1 MHRLE
6 GQVFETAADNST
18 LDPSIIPQ
26 HHAKHRIMNEHIS
39 TFIKG
44 LAMGAANVI
53 PGVSG
58 GTVALVTGI
67 YERLINALK
76 SCNLGAL
83 KLLLA
88 KDFKGAW
95 QHVDGSFLS
104 AILGGVAV
112 SIVSLAKVLEYLL
125 GNFEVLTMAF
135 FFGLIAVSIFSV
147 GRTVKQWGASALIAL
162 VLGTALAVS
171 VAMLAPASENANAG
185 YLFLCGVVAICSM
198 ILPGLSGSFVLIIM
212 GNYAL
217 VLGSIGRFDMA
228 VLLPMALG
236 CGLGLLAFAHLLGW
250 VYEKFH
256 DQTVAL
262 MTGFI
267 LGSLAIVWPWKNT
280 LTEIVAREGKADKE
294 ITTGYEWF
302 SPALG
307 DSSTLMALGL
317 MIVGGLMIWGM
328 EKVSGGKSH

>member
-1 MHRLE
+1 
-6 GQVFETAADNST
+6 
-18 LDPSIIPQ
+18 
-26 HHAKHRIMNEHIS
+26 
-39 TFIKG
+39 
-44 LAMGAANVI
+44 MGAANVI

-76 SCNLGAL
+76 SCNLGAA
-83 KLLLA
+83 KHVLA
-88 KDFKGAW
+88 RDFKAAW
-95 QHVDGSFLS
+95 EHVDGNFLA

-112 SIVSLAKVLEYLL
+112 SIVTLAKILEHLL
-125 GNFEVLTMAF
+125 ENYEVWTMAF

-147 GRTVKQWGASALIAL
+147 GRTVKNWGPVAIVALIIGA
-162 VLGTALAVS
+162 ALAVG
-171 VAMLAPASENANAG
+171 VAMLAPANENANAG

-217 VLGSIGRFDMA
+217 VLGAIGRFDMA
-228 VLLPMALG
+228 ILLPMALG
-236 CGLGLLAFAHLLGW
+236 CGLGLLAFAHILGW
-250 VYEKFH
+250 VYEKYH

-267 LGSLAIVWPWKNT
+267 LGSLAIVWPWKDR
-280 LTEIVAREGKADKE
+280 LIEIVVREGKDNKE

-302 SPALG
+302 LPSLS
-307 DSSTLMALGL
+307 DSLTLTAIGL
-317 MIVGGLMIWGM
+317 MLLGGLVIWAM

>member
-1 MHRLE
+1 
-6 GQVFETAADNST
+6 
-18 LDPSIIPQ
+18 
-26 HHAKHRIMNEHIS
+26 MNQNVS
-39 TFIKG
+39 NFIKG

-76 SCNLGAL
+76 SCDLGAL
-83 KLLLA
+83 KLLFA
-88 KDFKGAW
+88 RDFKGVW
-95 QHVDGSFLS
+95 KHVDGAFLS

-112 SIVSLAKVLEYLL
+112 SIISLAKVLEYLL
-125 GNFEVLTMAF
+125 DNFEVLTMAF
-135 FFGLIAVSIFSV
+135 FFGLIAVSVISV
-147 GRTVKQWGASALIAL
+147 GRTVKQWDASSLLSI
-162 VLGTALAVS
+162 VIGTALAVS
-171 VAMLAPASENANAG
+171 VAFLAPAGENANAG

-217 VLGSIGRFDMA
+217 VLGAIGRFDMA

-250 VYEKFH
+250 VYSKFH

-267 LGSLAIVWPWKNT
+267 IGSLAIVWPWKNT
-280 LTEIVAREGKADKE
+280 LTEVVTREGKDDKV

-302 SPALG
+302 TPMLTE
-307 DSSTLMALGL
+307 SSTLMAIGL
-317 MIVGGLMIWGM
+317 MVVGGLMIWGM
-328 EKVSGGKSH
+328 EKVSK

>member
-1 MHRLE
+1 
-6 GQVFETAADNST
+6 
-18 LDPSIIPQ
+18 
-26 HHAKHRIMNEHIS
+26 
-39 TFIKG
+39 
-44 LAMGAANVI
+44 MGAANVI

-76 SCNLGAL
+76 SCDLNAL
-83 KLLLA
+83 KLLFA
-88 KDFKGAW
+88 RDFKGVW
-95 QHVDGSFLS
+95 KHVDGGFLS

-112 SIVSLAKVLEYLL
+112 SILSLAKVLEYLL

-135 FFGLIAVSIFSV
+135 FFGLIAVSVISV
-147 GRTVKQWGASALIAL
+147 GRTVKKWGASALLAL
-162 VLGTALAVS
+162 LLGTVLAAS
-171 VAMLAPASENANAG
+171 VALLAPAGENANAG
-185 YLFLCGVVAICSM
+185 YLFICGVVAICSM

-217 VLGSIGRFDMA
+217 VLGAIGRFDMGI
-228 VLLPMALG
+228 LLPMALG
-236 CGLGLLAFAHLLGW
+236 CVLGLLAFAHILGW
-250 VYEKFH
+250 VYAKYH

-267 LGSLAIVWPWKNT
+267 VGSLAIVWPWKNT
-280 LTEIVAREGKADKE
+280 LTEVVTREGKEDKL

-302 SPALG
+302 TPILG

-317 MIVGGLMIWGM
+317 MVVGGLMIWGM
-328 EKVSGGKSH
+328 EKISSND

>member
-1 MHRLE
+1 
-6 GQVFETAADNST
+6 
-18 LDPSIIPQ
+18 
-26 HHAKHRIMNEHIS
+26 MNEHLS
-39 TFIKG
+39 TFLKG

-76 SCNLGAL
+76 SCDLGAL
-83 KLLLA
+83 KRLLA
-88 KDFKGAW
+88 RDFKGLW
-95 QHVDGSFLS
+95 QHVDGAFLS

-112 SIVSLAKVLEYLL
+112 SIVTLAKLLEYLL
-125 GNFEVLTMAF
+125 AHHEVPTMAF

-147 GRTVKQWGASALIAL
+147 GRTVERWGPGACLALAA
-162 VLGTALAVS
+162 GTALAVS

-217 VLGSIGRFDMA
+217 VLGAIGRFDLA
-228 VLLPMALG
+228 VLLPMAAG
-236 CGLGLLAFAHLLGW
+236 CGLGLLAFAHVLGW
-250 VYEKFH
+250 VYDKYH

-267 LGSLAIVWPWKNT
+267 LGSLIIVWPWKHT
-280 LTEIVAREGKADKE
+280 LTDTLVREGKPDKV

-302 SPALG
+302 GPALAE
-307 DSSTLMALGL
+307 SATLTALAL
-317 MIVGGLMIWGM
+317 MLLGGLMIWAM
-328 EKVSGGKSH
+328 EKVSGGQRH

>member
-1 MHRLE
+1 
-6 GQVFETAADNST
+6 
-18 LDPSIIPQ
+18 
-26 HHAKHRIMNEHIS
+26 
-39 TFIKG
+39 
-44 LAMGAANVI
+44 MGAANVI

-76 SCNLGAL
+76 SCDLNAL
-83 KLLLA
+83 KLLFA
-88 KDFKGAW
+88 RDFKGAW
-95 QHVDGSFLS
+95 QYVDGGFLA

-125 GNFEVLTMAF
+125 GSFEVLTMAF
-135 FFGLIAVSIFSV
+135 FFGLIAVSVISV
-147 GRTVKQWGASALIAL
+147 GRTVRQWGVRAVLALM
-162 VLGTALAVS
+162 LGTALAVS
-171 VAMLAPASENANAG
+171 VAMLAPAGENANAG

-217 VLGSIGRFDMA
+217 VLGAIGRFDMSI
-228 VLLPMALG
+228 LLPMALG
-236 CGLGLLAFAHLLGW
+236 CGLGLLAFAHFLGW
-250 VYEKFH
+250 VYAKYH

-280 LTEIVAREGKADKE
+280 LTEVVVREGKADKV

-307 DSSTLMALGL
+307 DGSTLLALGL
-317 MIVGGLMIWGM
+317 MVLGGLVIWGM
-328 EKVSGGKSH
+328 ERVSG

>member
-1 MHRLE
+1 
-6 GQVFETAADNST
+6 
-18 LDPSIIPQ
+18 
-26 HHAKHRIMNEHIS
+26 MNQNIS
-39 TFIKG
+39 NFIKG
-44 LAMGAANVI
+44 LAMGSANVI

-76 SCNLGAL
+76 SCDLNAL
-83 KLLLA
+83 KLLFA
-88 KDFKGAW
+88 RDFKGVW
-95 QHVDGSFLS
+95 KHVDGAFLS

-135 FFGLIAVSIFSV
+135 FFGLIAVSVLSV
-147 GRTVKQWGASALIAL
+147 GRTVKRWGASALLAL
-162 VLGTALAVS
+162 VIGTVLAVS
-171 VAMLAPASENANAG
+171 VAFLAPAGENANAG

-217 VLGSIGRFDMA
+217 VLGAIGRFDMA
-228 VLLPMALG
+228 ILLPMALG

-250 VYEKFH
+250 VYSKYH

-267 LGSLAIVWPWKNT
+267 IGSLAIVWPWKNT
-280 LTEIVAREGKADKE
+280 LTEVVAREGKDDKI

-302 SPALG
+302 TPALS

-317 MIVGGLMIWGM
+317 MVVGGLMIWGM
-328 EKVSGGKSH
+328 EKVSK

>member
-1 MHRLE
+1 
-6 GQVFETAADNST
+6 
-18 LDPSIIPQ
+18 
-26 HHAKHRIMNEHIS
+26 MNENVS
-39 TFIKG
+39 NFIKG

-76 SCNLGAL
+76 SCDLNAL
-83 KLLLA
+83 KLLFA
-88 KDFKGAW
+88 RDFKGAW
-95 QHVDGSFLS
+95 EHIDGRFLS

-125 GNFEVLTMAF
+125 GDFEVLTMAF
-135 FFGLIAVSIFSV
+135 FFGLIVVSIISV
-147 GRTVKQWGASALIAL
+147 GRTVKQWGVGTLLAL

-171 VAMLAPASENANAG
+171 VAMLAPAGENANAG

-217 VLGSIGRFDMA
+217 VLGAVGRFDMGI
-228 VLLPMALG
+228 LLPMALG
-236 CGLGLLAFAHLLGW
+236 CGLGLLAFAHVLAW
-250 VYEKFH
+250 VYAKFH
-256 DQTVAL
+256 DQTVAM

-280 LTEIVAREGKADKE
+280 LTEVVSREGKADKL

-302 SPALG
+302 VPTLG

-317 MIVGGLMIWGM
+317 MVVGGLMIWGM
-328 EKVSGGKSH
+328 EKVSRQRVF

>member
-1 MHRLE
+1 
-6 GQVFETAADNST
+6 
-18 LDPSIIPQ
+18 
-26 HHAKHRIMNEHIS
+26 MNENIS
-39 TFIKG
+39 NFIKG

-76 SCNLGAL
+76 SCDFNAL
-83 KLLLA
+83 KLLFSGN
-88 KDFKGAW
+88 FKGAW
-95 QHVDGSFLS
+95 QHIDGGFLA

-135 FFGLIAVSIFSV
+135 FFGLIAVSVISV
-147 GRTVKQWGASALIAL
+147 GRTIKQWGVSAILAL
-162 VLGTALAVS
+162 VVGTISAIS
-171 VAMLAPASENANAG
+171 VAMLAPAGENANAG
-185 YLFLCGVVAICSM
+185 YLFICGVVAICSM

-217 VLGSIGRFDMA
+217 VLGAIGRFDMA
-228 VLLPMALG
+228 ILLPMALG

-250 VYEKFH
+250 VYAKYH

-280 LTEIVAREGKADKE
+280 LTEVVAREGKADKV

-302 SPALG
+302 SPALS

-317 MIVGGLMIWGM
+317 MVVGGLVIWGM
-328 EKVSGGKSH
+328 EKVSE

>member
-1 MHRLE
+1 
-6 GQVFETAADNST
+6 
-18 LDPSIIPQ
+18 
-26 HHAKHRIMNEHIS
+26 MNQHIS

-76 SCNLGAL
+76 SCDLTAL

-88 KDFKGAW
+88 RDFKGAW
-95 QHVDGSFLS
+95 KHVDGAFLS

-112 SIVSLAKVLEYLL
+112 SIISLAKVLEYLL

-135 FFGLIAVSIFSV
+135 FFGLIAVSVISV
-147 GRTVKQWGASALIAL
+147 GRTVKRWGASALLAI

-171 VAMLAPASENANAG
+171 VAFLAPAGENANAG

-217 VLGSIGRFDMA
+217 VLGAIGRFDMA
-228 VLLPMALG
+228 ILLPMAAG

-250 VYEKFH
+250 VYDKFH

-267 LGSLAIVWPWKNT
+267 VGSLAIVWPWKDT
-280 LTEIVAREGKADKE
+280 LTEVVTREGKEDKV

-302 SPALG
+302 TPMLS
-307 DSSTLMALGL
+307 DSSTLMASGL
-317 MIVGGLMIWGM
+317 MVVGGLMIWGM
-328 EKVSGGKSH
+328 EKVSN

>member
-1 MHRLE
+1 
-6 GQVFETAADNST
+6 
-18 LDPSIIPQ
+18 
-26 HHAKHRIMNEHIS
+26 MNPHIA
-39 TFIKG
+39 TFLKG

-76 SCNLGAL
+76 SCDFKAL
-83 KLLLA
+83 KLLLSR
-88 KDFKGAW
+88 DFKGAW
-95 QHVDGSFLS
+95 QHVDGSFLA

-112 SIVSLAKVLEYLL
+112 SIISLAKLLEYLL
-125 GNFEVLTMAF
+125 GSYEVLTMAF
-135 FFGLIAVSIFSV
+135 FFGLIAVSVLSV
-147 GRTVKQWGASALIAL
+147 GRTVKQWGVSAISALL
-162 VLGTALAVS
+162 VGTLLAVS
-171 VAMLAPASENANAG
+171 VAFLAPAGENANAG
-185 YLFLCGVVAICSM
+185 YLFVCGVVAICSM

-217 VLGSIGRFDMA
+217 VLGAIGRFDMA
-228 VLLPMALG
+228 ILLPMALG
-236 CGLGLLAFAHLLGW
+236 CGIGLLAFAHLLGW
-250 VYEKFH
+250 VYAKFH

-280 LTEIVAREGKADKE
+280 LTEVVTREGKDDKV

-302 SPALG
+302 TPALG
-307 DSSTLMALGL
+307 DSTTWVALGL
-317 MIVGGLMIWGM
+317 MVVGGLMIWGM
-328 EKVSGGKSH
+328 EKVSR

>member
-1 MHRLE
+1 
-6 GQVFETAADNST
+6 
-18 LDPSIIPQ
+18 
-26 HHAKHRIMNEHIS
+26 MNENVS
-39 TFIKG
+39 NFIKG

-76 SCNLGAL
+76 SCDLNAL
-83 KLLLA
+83 KLLFA
-88 KDFKGAW
+88 RDFKGAW
-95 QHVDGSFLS
+95 RHVDGAFLS

-112 SIVSLAKVLEYLL
+112 SIISLAKVLEHLL
-125 GNFEVLTMAF
+125 GNYEVLTMAF
-135 FFGLIAVSIFSV
+135 FFGLIAVSVISV
-147 GRTVKQWGASALIAL
+147 GRTVKRWGASALLAL
-162 VLGTALAVS
+162 VLGTALAAS
-171 VAMLAPASENANAG
+171 VAMLAPAGENASPA
-185 YLFLCGVVAICSM
+185 YLFVCGVVAICSM

-236 CGLGLLAFAHLLGW
+236 CVLGLLAFAHLLGW
-250 VYEKFH
+250 VYAKFH

-267 LGSLAIVWPWKNT
+267 LGSLAIVWPWKHT
-280 LTEIVAREGKADKE
+280 LTEVVVREGKADKL

-302 SPALG
+302 GPTLS
-307 DSSTLMALGL
+307 DSSTLMPLGL
-317 MIVGGLMIWGM
+317 MVVGGLMVWGM
-328 EKVSGGKSH
+328 EKVSE

>member
-1 MHRLE
+1 
-6 GQVFETAADNST
+6 
-18 LDPSIIPQ
+18 
-26 HHAKHRIMNEHIS
+26 MNENIS
-39 TFIKG
+39 NFIKG

-76 SCNLGAL
+76 SCDFNAL
-83 KLLLA
+83 KLLFA
-88 KDFKGAW
+88 RDFKGAW
-95 QHVDGSFLS
+95 QHVDGGFLA

-135 FFGLIAVSIFSV
+135 FFGLIAVSVISV
-147 GRTVKQWGASALIAL
+147 GRTVKQWAVSALLAL
-162 VLGTALAVS
+162 VVGTALAVS
-171 VAMLAPASENANAG
+171 VAMLAPAGENANAG
-185 YLFLCGVVAICSM
+185 YLFICGVVAICSM

-217 VLGSIGRFDMA
+217 VLGAIGRFDMSI
-228 VLLPMALG
+228 LLPMALG
-236 CGLGLLAFAHLLGW
+236 CGLGLLAFAHFLGW
-250 VYEKFH
+250 VYAKYH
-256 DQTVAL
+256 DQTIAL

-267 LGSLAIVWPWKNT
+267 LGSLAIIWPWKNT
-280 LTEIVAREGKADKE
+280 LTEVVTREGKEDKI

-307 DSSTLMALGL
+307 DSSTLLALGL
-317 MIVGGLMIWGM
+317 MVLGGLVIWGM
-328 EKVSGGKSH
+328 EKVSG

>member
-1 MHRLE
+1 
-6 GQVFETAADNST
+6 
-18 LDPSIIPQ
+18 
-26 HHAKHRIMNEHIS
+26 MNENIS
-39 TFIKG
+39 NFIKG

-76 SCNLGAL
+76 SCDFNAL
-83 KLLLA
+83 KLLFTGN
-88 KDFKGAW
+88 FKGAW
-95 QHVDGSFLS
+95 QHVDGGFLT

-135 FFGLIAVSIFSV
+135 FFGLIAVSVVSV
-147 GRTVKQWGASALIAL
+147 GRTIKQWGGSAVLAL
-162 VLGTALAVS
+162 VLGTISAIS
-171 VAMLAPASENANAG
+171 VAMLAPAGENANAG
-185 YLFLCGVVAICSM
+185 YLFICGVVAICSM

-217 VLGSIGRFDMA
+217 VLGAIGRFDMA
-228 VLLPMALG
+228 ILLPMALG

-250 VYEKFH
+250 VYAKYH

-267 LGSLAIVWPWKNT
+267 LGSLAIVWPWKHT
-280 LTEIVAREGKADKE
+280 LTEVVAREGKADKV

-302 SPALG
+302 SPALS

-317 MIVGGLMIWGM
+317 MVVGGLVIWGM
-328 EKVSGGKSH
+328 EKVSE

>member
-1 MHRLE
+1 
-6 GQVFETAADNST
+6 
-18 LDPSIIPQ
+18 
-26 HHAKHRIMNEHIS
+26 
-39 TFIKG
+39 
-44 LAMGAANVI
+44 MGAANVI

-76 SCNLGAL
+76 SCDFNAL
-83 KLLLA
+83 KLLFA
-88 KDFKGAW
+88 RDFKGAW
-95 QHVDGSFLS
+95 QHVDGGFLA

-135 FFGLIAVSIFSV
+135 FFGLIAVSVMSV
-147 GRTVKQWGASALIAL
+147 GRTVKQWGTSALLAL
-162 VLGTALAVS
+162 VVGTALAVS
-171 VAMLAPASENANAG
+171 VAMLAPAGENANAG
-185 YLFLCGVVAICSM
+185 YLFICGVVAICSM

-217 VLGSIGRFDMA
+217 VLGAIGRFDMA
-228 VLLPMALG
+228 ILLPMALG
-236 CGLGLLAFAHLLGW
+236 CGVGLLAFAHLLGW
-250 VYEKFH
+250 IYAKYH

-267 LGSLAIVWPWKNT
+267 LGSLAVVWPWKNT
-280 LTEIVAREGKADKE
+280 LTEVVSREGKDDKV

-302 SPALG
+302 SPVLSDG
-307 DSSTLMALGL
+307 STLMAVGL
-317 MIVGGLMIWGM
+317 MVLGGLVIWGM
-328 EKVSGGKSH
+328 EKVSE